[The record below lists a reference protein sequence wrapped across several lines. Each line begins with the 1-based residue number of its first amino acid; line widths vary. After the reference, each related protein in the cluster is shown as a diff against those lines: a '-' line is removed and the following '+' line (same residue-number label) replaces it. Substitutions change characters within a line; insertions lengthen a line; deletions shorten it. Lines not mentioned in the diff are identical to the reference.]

1 MSKQRMAGED
11 LFAKFQQQ
19 IQKDSQE
26 NQRMVS
32 IMDRQRRRDMAAAQG
47 RIIPFSDAD
56 II

>member
-11 LFAKFQQQ
+11 LFAKLQQQ